1 MGTRKNHARG
11 RGIRRARFPRE
22 FADRIARSLID
33 FRPRR
38 EAIAGR
44 KGDARNMS
52 IRRNAIIVCIM
63 AAMASVAFAEPWAGP
78 DPTRRPKM
86 LGAGDIDFAVAE
98 LCFPYVLR
106 NAEVAA
112 ITDRPL
118 VVRMP
123 FPPPFAVGSDAFM
136 VGRAGTIVSFR
147 DTPEGRACTVAVND
161 GDPERLR
168 ETLGERLKQMP
179 PLTLAARQLPA
190 NQYAR
195 RESFCG
201 PPEPP
206 HYGVLISTGGARR
219 QAKLMVTI
227 YRSPVRDRRCDPEP
241 APTPAPDQ
249 APTPL

>member
-1 MGTRKNHARG
+1 
-11 RGIRRARFPRE
+11 
-22 FADRIARSLID
+22 
-33 FRPRR
+33 
-38 EAIAGR
+38 
-44 KGDARNMS
+44 MS
-52 IRRNAIIVCIM
+52 IKRNIIVVCMM
-63 AAMASVAFAEPWAGP
+63 AAMASVAVAEPWTGP
-78 DPTRRPKM
+78 DPARRPKM

-98 LCFPYVLR
+98 LCFPYVLQ

-123 FPPPFAVGSDAFM
+123 YPPPFAVGSDAFM
-136 VGRAGTIVSFR
+136 VGRTATIASFR
-147 DTPEGRACTVAVND
+147 DTPTGRTCTVAVND

-179 PLTLAARQLPA
+179 ALTLAARQVPP

-195 RESFCG
+195 RETFCG

-206 HYGVLISTGGARR
+206 HYGVLISTGGAPR

-227 YRSPVRDRRCDPEP
+227 YRSTVRDPRCDPEAPP
-241 APTPAPDQ
+241 APAAPAQPS
-249 APTPL
+249 TSPL